1 MIRVTLFTALSML
14 CIAMWGCGQS
24 GARVYEAQ
32 RSEQQGNGGTTA
44 LQANDD
50 SIDPIALSDSAPDG
64 DQVVPPSELASRI
77 QKYFDA
83 QCRIRLG
90 KEIPDALSLA
100 KVGDFKTLKEV
111 TWADFGGGFEVASH
125 VDVWLYV
132 DGNAVRYYS
141 VVAPDDWGT
150 IKDADRSRA
159 VQAAM
164 SVVEGD
170 HFILRDSRP
179 LDVAIVVPN
188 EDPLITLVG
197 VVNELKGPCQFALYQ
212 GTLEHR

>member
-1 MIRVTLFTALSML
+1 MVRVALITALSLL
-14 CIAMWGCGQS
+14 CIAMSGCAQS
-24 GARVYEAQ
+24 GASVYEAQ
-32 RSEQQGNGGTTA
+32 RSEQQGKAGTA
-44 LQANDD
+44 AHDANDD
-50 SIDPIALSDSAPDG
+50 SIDPIALNDSATDG
-64 DQVVPPSELASRI
+64 DEVVPSSELPSRI

-83 QCRIRLG
+83 QCRIRRG
-90 KEIPDALSLA
+90 KDIPDALRLA
-100 KVGDFKTLKEV
+100 KVGHFKSLEEV
-111 TWADFGGGFEVASH
+111 TWADFRGGSEVESH

-150 IKDADRSRA
+150 IQDADRSRA

>member
-1 MIRVTLFTALSML
+1 MIRVALITVLSLL
-14 CIAMWGCGQS
+14 CIAMSGCAQS
-24 GARVYEAQ
+24 GASVYEKP
-32 RSEQQGNGGTTA
+32 RSEQQGKAGTA
-44 LQANDD
+44 AHDANDD
-50 SIDPIALSDSAPDG
+50 SNDPIARNDSAPDG
-64 DQVVPPSELASRI
+64 DEVVPSSELPSRI

-111 TWADFGGGFEVASH
+111 TWADFGGGFEVESH

-170 HFILRDSRP
+170 HLIWRSCRQ

-197 VVNELKGPCQFALYQ
+197 VVNELNGPCQFTLYQ
-212 GTLEHR
+212 GTLNHK